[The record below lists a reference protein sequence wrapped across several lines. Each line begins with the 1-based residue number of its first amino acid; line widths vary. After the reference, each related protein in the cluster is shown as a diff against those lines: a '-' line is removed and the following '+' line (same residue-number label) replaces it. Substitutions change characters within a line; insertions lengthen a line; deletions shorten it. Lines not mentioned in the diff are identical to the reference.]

1 MQSEEQQVIDG
12 LFNRLKEAEAQ
23 SASRDAQAEA
33 LINEHIGR
41 QPAAPY
47 YMSQVI
53 LIQEAGLKRLDQRV
67 RELEA
72 QLEQAQRQ
80 RPAQGGG
87 GFLAGLFGAGPS
99 RSAAPSAEARG
110 WNEPEPR
117 SSAVPPANPAPG
129 GFGQGY
135 GQPQAPSRGTG
146 FLGGA
151 LQTAAGV
158 AGGMVLGNMLTGL
171 FQHSQPQEIVE
182 IIKEQPASADSAQTQ
197 DYAASDSADY
207 SGGNDYASDDGYQDA
222 GLDDSGGGFF
232 DDDDSFV

>member
-12 LFNRLKEAEAQ
+12 LFSRLKEAEAQ
-23 SASRDAQAEA
+23 SAPRDVQAEA
-33 LINEHIGR
+33 LIGEHIGR

-47 YMSQVI
+47 YMAQVI

-87 GFLAGLFGAGPS
+87 GFLAGLFGAGSS
-99 RSAAPSAEARG
+99 RPAAPSAEARG
-110 WNEPEPR
+110 WNEPGAR
-117 SSAVPPANPAPG
+117 SSAVPPGSPPPG
-129 GFGQGY
+129 NFGQAY
-135 GQPQAPSRGTG
+135 AQAQAPSRGSG

-182 IIKEQPASADSAQTQ
+182 IIKEEPATDSAQPQ
-197 DYAASDSADY
+197 DYAASDNADY
-207 SGGNDYASDDGYQDA
+207 SGGNDLPSDAGYQDA

-232 DDDDSFV
+232 DDDDSFI

>member
-12 LFNRLKEAEAQ
+12 LFNRLKDAEAQ

-47 YMSQVI
+47 YMAQVI

-67 RELEA
+67 RDLEA

-99 RSAAPSAEARG
+99 RPAPNAQERG
-110 WNEPEPR
+110 WNEPGPR
-117 SSAVPPANPAPG
+117 ASAVPPASPAPG
-129 GFGQGY
+129 SFGQAY
-135 GQPQAPSRGTG
+135 AQAQAPSRGTG

-182 IIKEQPASADSAQTQ
+182 IIKEQPAAADSAQTQ
-197 DYAASDSADY
+197 DYAASDSTDY

-222 GLDDSGGGFF
+222 GLDDSGGFF